1 MKKHKLLAL
10 LLSLALL
17 VGVLAACGGGA
28 GSSAP
33 AAEPESTPAADTPS
47 SAPAADAGALP
58 YEGVTLSLLKDGDS
72 ADAGIEAVIALA
84 EEKLGMV
91 VEIEYRVSGSDGDNL
106 VKTRLASGEMSDL
119 LMYNCGSLLA
129 ALNPAEYFIDLSGQ
143 PFADTIDDTFRD
155 AASVDGALYG
165 VPFTSSSAGAVV
177 YNKAIYEELELEVPH
192 TWDDFLTNCETIE
205 AAGYDAMIGSFADAW
220 TSQVVFLGD
229 NYNIIAA
236 EPDFAAE
243 FEAGAAKYATT
254 PVGLQSFQKM
264 VDLHP
269 YYNEDYLATTFDDAC
284 DKLAMGEGAH
294 WIMLT
299 QVLTTINELYPEA
312 IDDMGVF
319 GVPGDDAAD
328 HGLTVWMPSAIYGN
342 KDAENQDAII
352 AFLEFYVSTEALDA
366 YAATSSAEGPYLVKG
381 YELGD
386 TAPLA
391 VREDMQ
397 AFFDAGKT
405 ITALEFMTAVKGP
418 NCDAIC
424 QEAGSGQ
431 TTAEQAAA
439 AYDEDCKKQALQL
452 GLNWE

>member
-1 MKKHKLLAL
+1 MKSKRLFAL
-10 LLSLALL
+10 LLVITIL
-17 VGVLAACGGGA
+17 VGVFSACG
-28 GSSAP
+28 
-33 AAEPESTPAADTPS
+33 TPAS
-47 SAPAADAGALP
+47 STSGAASTGSTGASGGGALP
-58 YEGVTLSLLKDGDS
+58 YEGVTLTLLKDGDS
-72 ADAGIEAVIALA
+72 ADAGIEAVIAKA
-84 EEKLGMV
+84 EETLGMK
-91 VEIEYRVSGSDGDNL
+91 VEIEYRVSGSDGDNM
-106 VKTRLASGEMSDL
+106 VKTRLASGEMTDL
-119 LMYNCGSLLA
+119 LMYNCGSLLD
-129 ALNPAEYFIDLSGQ
+129 ALNPAEYFIDISGE
-143 PFADTIDDTFRD
+143 PFADTIDDTFRN
-155 AASVDGALYG
+155 AVTVDGAMYG
-165 VPFTSSSAGAVV
+165 IPFTSSSAGAVV
-177 YNKAIYEELELEVPH
+177 YNKAIYAELGLEVPH
-192 TWDDFLTNCETIE
+192 TWEEFMANCDAIE

-229 NYNIIAA
+229 NYNVIAA
-236 EPDFAAE
+236 EPDFAAQ
-243 FEAGAAKYATT
+243 FEAGEAKYATT
-254 PVGLQSFQKM
+254 PAGLASFQKM

-312 IDDMGVF
+312 IDDIGVF
-319 GVPGDDAAD
+319 GVPGDDAND

-342 KDAENQDAII
+342 KNAENMDAVL
-352 AFLEFYVSTEALDA
+352 AFMEFYVSEEGLDA

-381 YELGD
+381 YELSD
-386 TAPLA
+386 SAPLA

-397 AFFDAGKT
+397 AYYDAGKT

-431 TTAEQAAA
+431 TNAEEAAA

-452 GLNWE
+452 GLDWD